1 MTQGPEAPLP
11 GLFFP
16 AHLPQ
21 TGLNAKGPQMEPTRK
36 PLPPKAQP
44 DRPAMRPATVALD
57 GGLEPNPITGAIQ
70 PDISM
75 SVNNLFTPGSAG
87 FSAEGADLADLPFLY
102 ARWTN
107 PTTRALEARL
117 AALEGAEDAL
127 TTATGVAAI
136 AATFLGLLKS
146 GDHLVISEV
155 CYAGAFELATRI
167 LPDLGIEVTPVN
179 LSDLAATRA
188 ALRPNTRLIHAES
201 PCNPILRLTD
211 LAALSALAHE
221 AGALLSV
228 DSTLATPVITRPLN
242 HGVDLVIHSLT
253 KFMNGHGDALGGAVI
268 GRKDLIAHL
277 RARSG
282 VYLGAT
288 LSAQNAWLILRGLDT
303 LYPRIRTASA
313 NAARLAD
320 WLEAHPKVT
329 RVIYP
334 GLESHPQ
341 HALAAQQMA
350 LPGGMIAFQTADT
363 EAMSRQ
369 LADRLHIIHYAFSL
383 GHQRSICVLIPT
395 AEIQASTFRME
406 GEALARYRNWAGDGL
421 FRLSVGLEDPDDLIE
436 DLGRALG

>member
-1 MTQGPEAPLP
+1 
-11 GLFFP
+11 
-16 AHLPQ
+16 
-21 TGLNAKGPQMEPTRK
+21 MELTYS
-36 PLPPKAQP
+36 PLPPNAP
-44 DRPAMRPATVALD
+44 TDRPALRPATAALD
-57 GGLEPNPITGAIQ
+57 GGLVPNPVTGAIQ

-75 SVNNLFTPGSAG
+75 SVNNVFTPGSAG

-127 TTATGVAAI
+127 ATATGVAAI
-136 AATFLGLLKS
+136 AATFLGLLKA

-167 LPDLGIEVTPVN
+167 LPDLGIEVTAVN
-179 LSDLAATRA
+179 LSDLTATRA

-228 DSTLATPVITRPLN
+228 DSTLATPVITRPLE

-268 GRKDLIAHL
+268 GRKELIARL

-303 LYPRIRTASA
+303 LFPRLRTASA
-313 NAARLAD
+313 NAARLAA

-341 HALAAQQMA
+341 HDLVARQMA
-350 LPGGMIAFQTADT
+350 LPGGMIAFQVADP

-369 LADRLHIIHYAFSL
+369 LAERLRIIHYAFSL

-406 GEALARYRNWAGDGL
+406 GEALARYRDWAGDGL
-421 FRLSVGLEDPDDLIE
+421 FRLSVGLEDPDDLID
-436 DLGRALG
+436 DLAQALT

>member
-1 MTQGPEAPLP
+1 MLTRG
-11 GLFFP
+11 
-16 AHLPQ
+16 H
-21 TGLNAKGPQMEPTRK
+21 KGPLMELFQK
-36 PLPPKAQP
+36 PNPA
-44 DRPAMRPATVALD
+44 RPRDAMSDLRPATTALN
-57 GGLEPNPITGAIQ
+57 GGLVPNPITGAIQ

-75 SVNNLFTPGSAG
+75 SVNNLFTPGTAG

-136 AATFLGLLKS
+136 AATFLGLLKA
-146 GDHLVISEV
+146 GDHLIVSEV

-167 LPDLGIEVTPVN
+167 LPDLGIEVTPVD
-179 LSDLAATRA
+179 LSDLDATRA

-228 DSTLATPVITRPLN
+228 DSTLATPVITRPLDL
-242 HGVDLVIHSLT
+242 GVDLVIHSLT

-268 GRKDLIAHL
+268 GRKELISAL

-313 NAARLAD
+313 NAARLAG
-320 WLEAHPKVT
+320 WLEAHPAVT

-334 GLESHPQ
+334 GLPSHPQ
-341 HALAAQQMA
+341 HALAQAQMA
-350 LPGGMIAFQTADT
+350 LPGGMIVFQTADPQ
-363 EAMSRQ
+363 AMSHQ
-369 LADRLHIIHYAFSL
+369 LADRLQIIHYAFSL

-395 AEIQASTFRME
+395 EEIQTSTFRMQ
-406 GEALARYRNWAGDGL
+406 GPALARYRDWAGDGL
-421 FRLSVGLEDPDDLIE
+421 FRLSVGLEDPEDLIE
-436 DLGRALG
+436 DLARALG

>member
-1 MTQGPEAPLP
+1 MLTRG
-11 GLFFP
+11 
-16 AHLPQ
+16 H
-21 TGLNAKGPQMEPTRK
+21 KGPLMELFQK
-36 PLPPKAQP
+36 PNPA
-44 DRPAMRPATVALD
+44 RPRDAMSDLRPATTALN
-57 GGLEPNPITGAIQ
+57 GGLVPNPVTGAIQ

-75 SVNNLFTPGSAG
+75 SVNNLFTPGTAG

-136 AATFLGLLKS
+136 AATFLGLLKA
-146 GDHLVISEV
+146 GDHLIVSEV

-167 LPDLGIEVTPVN
+167 LPDLGIEVTPVD
-179 LSDLAATRA
+179 LSDLDATRA

-228 DSTLATPVITRPLN
+228 DSTLATPVITRPLDL
-242 HGVDLVIHSLT
+242 GVDLVIHSLT

-268 GRKDLIAHL
+268 GGKELISAL

-313 NAARLAD
+313 NAARLAG
-320 WLEAHPKVT
+320 WLEAHPAIT

-334 GLESHPQ
+334 GLPIHPQ
-341 HALAAQQMA
+341 HALAQAQMA
-350 LPGGMIAFQTADT
+350 LPGGMIVFQTADPQ
-363 EAMSRQ
+363 AMSHQ
-369 LADRLHIIHYAFSL
+369 LADRLQIIHYAFSL

-395 AEIQASTFRME
+395 EEIQTSTFRMQ
-406 GEALARYRNWAGDGL
+406 GPALARYRDWAGDGL
-421 FRLSVGLEDPDDLIE
+421 FRLSVGLEDPEDLIE
-436 DLGRALG
+436 DLARALG

>member
-1 MTQGPEAPLP
+1 MELFHKPNPAPARQPEGEL
-11 GLFFP
+11 
-16 AHLPQ
+16 
-21 TGLNAKGPQMEPTRK
+21 
-36 PLPPKAQP
+36 
-44 DRPAMRPATVALD
+44 RPATRALN
-57 GGLEPNPITGAIQ
+57 GGLAPNPVTGAIQ

-75 SVNNLFTPGSAG
+75 SVNNVFAPGSAG

-136 AATFLGLLKS
+136 AATFLGLLKA
-146 GDHLVISEV
+146 GDHLIVSEV
-155 CYAGAFELATRI
+155 CYAGAFELANRI

-179 LSDLAATRA
+179 LSDLEATRA

-211 LAALSALAHE
+211 LAALAALAHE
-221 AGALLSV
+221 AGALVSV
-228 DSTLATPVITRPLN
+228 DSTLATPVITRPLEL
-242 HGVDLVIHSLT
+242 GVDLVIHSLT

-268 GRKDLIAHL
+268 GRKALISAL
-277 RARSG
+277 RARAG

-288 LSAQNAWLILRGLDT
+288 LSAHNAWLILRGIDT

-313 NAARLAD
+313 NGLRLAS

-334 GLESHPQ
+334 GLPSHPQ
-341 HALAAQQMA
+341 HGLAKAQMA
-350 LPGGMIAFQTADT
+350 LPGGMIAFQTADPQ
-363 EAMSRQ
+363 AMSQ
-369 LADRLHIIHYAFSL
+369 ALAERLRVIHYAFSL

-395 AEIQASTFRME
+395 EEIQASTFRMQ
-406 GEALARYRNWAGDGL
+406 GAALARYRDWAGEGL
-421 FRLSVGLEDPDDLIE
+421 FRLSVGLEDPEDLIE
-436 DLGRALG
+436 DLARALG